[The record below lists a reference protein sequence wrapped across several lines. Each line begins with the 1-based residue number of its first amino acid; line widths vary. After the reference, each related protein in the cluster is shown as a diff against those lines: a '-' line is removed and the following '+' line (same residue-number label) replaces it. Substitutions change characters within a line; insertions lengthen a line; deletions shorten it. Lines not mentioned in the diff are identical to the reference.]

1 MGKDA
6 FSKVESS
13 FSAVESQTDRKSF
26 KMAIHSTLKSLS
38 SHRRLFRPDR
48 VAVIYSHRDTCLK

>member
-6 FSKVESS
+6 FSKVGPSLG
-13 FSAVESQTDRKSF
+13 AAGSQTDRKSF

-38 SHRRLFRPDR
+38 SHRGLFRPDR
-48 VAVIYSHRDTCLK
+48 VAAIYSQRDTYIK